1 MKALL
6 PRNRGTTNTTRRRFA
21 LGGLSALG
29 VLASVIITI
38 CTNIMVARF
47 YTRWD
52 VTRGRLYS
60 LSAPSLDTVRGLS
73 EPAEVL
79 VFLARSDPQRGA
91 IERLLAQYQAESRLL
106 GVRYI
111 DPDRN
116 PAEFLALSNRY
127 RLMEGRAEEG
137 RLVSDAVMLIVLGDA
152 RWVITADD
160 IAHYDAERGTV
171 EPRLEQAITEGL
183 RQVLTPKPVRVC
195 FSQGHREPS
204 LEDGGPTGL
213 GALRHTLETNNY
225 ETREVNLTDVG
236 QELAL
241 ASCDLMIV
249 AAPDQVFDG
258 AAAARL
264 VTLARRGTS
273 ILASVGPVLDE
284 DNRAAHSGLEPL
296 FEAFGVTPQKQLI
309 FERDPDAVVPLGVGG
324 EVFLATPKP
333 HAITSGL
340 LENAEAPFRVLLQ
353 LSQGF
358 AGQAA
363 AQPLLATS
371 DKAFSVADASFLAA
385 PPAALDQIPHDVEGP
400 FVVALASALGALEQP
415 ADAGASAAAISP
427 LPGSGRRARLVVLGS
442 ASPLLG
448 HTWQDPTLAGTRR
461 FVESAIAWLSS
472 RPSLVSLTAKPQRR
486 TGLQFTES
494 AMGEVARYVL
504 LYMPLTALALGLAL
518 LYRRRWKPARA
529 AKSAGGEPA

>member
-1 MKALL
+1 M
-6 PRNRGTTNTTRRRFA
+6 
-21 LGGLSALG
+21 LS
-29 VLASVIITI
+29 
-38 CTNIMVARF
+38 
-47 YTRWD
+47 
-52 VTRGRLYS
+52 
-60 LSAPSLDTVRGLS
+60 
-73 EPAEVL
+73 
-79 VFLARSDPQRGA
+79 
-91 IERLLAQYQAESRLL
+91 
-106 GVRYI
+106 VRYV

-116 PAEFLALSNRY
+116 PAEFVALSNRY
-127 RLMEGRAEEG
+127 RLMEGRAEQG
-137 RLVSDAVMLIVLGDA
+137 RLVSDAAMVIVLGDA

-160 IAHYDAERGTV
+160 IVAYDDERGTL

-195 FSQGHREPS
+195 FSQGHREPA

-225 ETREVNLTDVG
+225 ETREVRLGDVAE
-236 QELAL
+236 ELAL
-241 ASCDLMIV
+241 ASCDLIV
-249 AAPDQVFDG
+249 LAAPEQTFEA

-264 VTLARRGTS
+264 VALARRGTS

-284 DNRAAHSGLEPL
+284 DNRAAASGLEPL
-296 FEAFGVTPQKQLI
+296 FEAFGVTPQRQLI

-333 HAITSGL
+333 HAVTAGL
-340 LENAEAPFRVLLQ
+340 LENRQTPFRVLLQ
-353 LSQGF
+353 LSQGLS
-358 AGQAA
+358 GQGG

-371 DKAFSVADASFLAA
+371 ERAFSVLDASFLAA
-385 PPAALDQIPHDVEGP
+385 PGTVIDQVGHDAEGP
-400 FVVALASALGALEQP
+400 FVVAMASVLGVEP
-415 ADAGASAAAISP
+415 AGSGVGAMPAVAP

-472 RPSLVSLTAKPQRR
+472 RPNLVSLAPKPEHRVN
-486 TGLQFTES
+486 LQFTES

-504 LYMPLTALALGLAL
+504 LYMPMTALALGVLI
-518 LYRRRWKPARA
+518 LYRRRWRPLRVA
-529 AKSAGGEPA
+529 AKRAGGEAS